1 MSSGNW
7 HSCKWQT
14 IQRHLSSR
22 HTSFSEHW
30 STRPLANP
38 RPFTLKTACRSGW
51 KRDVKA
57 TLLLTR
63 LVSEAYQQPNFLTA
77 ICPHSPGTNTYEM
90 EQGGLTNI
98 GPSTWAFWFSRKGSG
113 VQDIRLSF
121 QKAVIIIIIIIIII
135 VIVDYDD
142 DDDDDEGPTKKPYCA
157 LRKVQILSAK

>member
-1 MSSGNW
+1 
-7 HSCKWQT
+7 
-14 IQRHLSSR
+14 
-22 HTSFSEHW
+22 
-30 STRPLANP
+30 
-38 RPFTLKTACRSGW
+38 
-51 KRDVKA
+51 
-57 TLLLTR
+57 
-63 LVSEAYQQPNFLTA
+63 
-77 ICPHSPGTNTYEM
+77 M